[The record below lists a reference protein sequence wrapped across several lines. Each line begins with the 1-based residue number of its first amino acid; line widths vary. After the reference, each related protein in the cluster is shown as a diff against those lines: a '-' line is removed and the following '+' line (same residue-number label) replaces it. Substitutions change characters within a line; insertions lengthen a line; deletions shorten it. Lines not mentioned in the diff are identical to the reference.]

1 MTAGA
6 IGFWSYVRED
16 DTSDGGRILA
26 LSRDIRASYRLQ
38 TAEEL
43 RLFVDRETIQW
54 GEEWEKLIGDAIA
67 GTTFF
72 IPIITPSYFQSNPC
86 RQELLKFVREAD
98 RLGLRQLLMP
108 VYWVRVTELEASG
121 AESSDEAIGA
131 IATHQWRDLRDV
143 RLENRESAEYR
154 KAVDGLAGEI
164 ARRAVEVAE
173 TVEDIPQ
180 PGRASAA
187 PTAEDEGDETPG
199 ILEILSEG
207 DEAFEKLTVLLG
219 AIGQEIEQ
227 VGSLST
233 TANEELEAAATR
245 GQGTKAALRITEKYA
260 NGLSAP
266 ADRIASHGQE
276 FATSMSALDASMDT
290 RLNLLSEEESLTA
303 EHVKWLTSM
312 EQLAATSDEA
322 LDQLAELVRS
332 ATSMSR
338 VSRSLRAPV
347 GRMKEGLQGVLD
359 GRAIIADWGRRAA
372 ALRAS
377 KERPGTSSLE

>member
-16 DTSDGGRILA
+16 DASDGGRILA

-108 VYWVRVTELEASG
+108 VYWVKVAELEESG
-121 AESSDEAIGA
+121 GESSNEAIRA

-143 RLENRESAEYR
+143 RLEDRESAQYR

-164 ARRAVEVAE
+164 ARRAVEVAK

-180 PGRASAA
+180 QGSASVAM
-187 PTAEDEGDETPG
+187 TAEDGDAPG
-199 ILEILSEG
+199 ILEILNEG

-219 AIGQEIEQ
+219 GIGGDIEQ

-233 TANEELEAAATR
+233 TANEEIEAAAAR

-260 NGLSAP
+260 NELSAP
-266 ADRIASHGQE
+266 ADRIASRGQE

-290 RLNLLSEEESLTA
+290 RLNLLAEEESLTA
-303 EHVKWLTSM
+303 EHVEWLTGL
-312 EQLAATSDEA
+312 EELAAVSDQA

-377 KERPGTSSLE
+377 KERPGDSPSD

>member
-16 DTSDGGRILA
+16 NVSDGGRILA

-38 TAEEL
+38 TAEDL

-108 VYWVRVTELEASG
+108 VYWVGVPELETGGS
-121 AESSDEAIGA
+121 ESSDEAIRA
-131 IATHQWRDLRDV
+131 IATHQWKDLRDV
-143 RLENRESAEYR
+143 RLEDRESAQYR

-164 ARRAVEVAE
+164 ARRAIEVAE
-173 TVEDIPQ
+173 TVEDIPPQ
-180 PGRASAA
+180 LGPAIAI
-187 PTAEDEGDETPG
+187 PDEDEEPG
-199 ILEILSEG
+199 ILEILTEG
-207 DEAFEKLTVLLG
+207 DEAFEKLTALLG
-219 AIGQEIEQ
+219 GIGGDIEQ

-233 TANEELEAAATR
+233 TANEEIEAATAR

-260 NGLSAP
+260 KELSAP
-266 ADRIASHGQE
+266 ADRIASRGQE

-303 EHVKWLTSM
+303 EHVEWLRSL
-312 EQLAATSDEA
+312 EELAAISDEA
-322 LDQLAELVRS
+322 LDQLADLVRS

-338 VSRSLRAPV
+338 ASRSLRAPV

-359 GRAIIADWGRRAA
+359 GRAVIADWGRRAA
-372 ALRAS
+372 ALRVS
-377 KERPGTSSLE
+377 KESGPDSPSD

>member
-16 DTSDGGRILA
+16 DVSDGGRVLA

-38 TAEEL
+38 TADEL

-108 VYWVRVTELEASG
+108 VYWVRVAELETSG
-121 AESSDEAIGA
+121 GESSDEAIRA
-131 IATHQWRDLRDV
+131 IATHQWRDLRNV
-143 RLENRESAEYR
+143 RLEDRESAQYR

-180 PGRASAA
+180 GRSVA
-187 PTAEDEGDETPG
+187 PAPIAVDEEPPG

-219 AIGQEIEQ
+219 AIGEDIEQ

-233 TANEELEAAATR
+233 TANKELEAAAAR
-245 GQGTKAALRITEKYA
+245 GQSTKAALRITEKYA
-260 NGLSAP
+260 NELSAP
-266 ADRIASHGQE
+266 ADRIASRGQE
-276 FATSMSALDASMDT
+276 FAASMSSLDASMDT
-290 RLNLLSEEESLTA
+290 RLNLLSEEESLA
-303 EHVKWLTSM
+303 ADHIEWLSSL
-312 EQLAATSDEA
+312 EQLAAISDES

-338 VSRSLRAPV
+338 ASRSLRAPV

-359 GRAIIADWGRRAA
+359 GRAVIADWGRRAA

-377 KERPGTSSLE
+377 KEHPGDSSLD